1 MKTKLLL
8 PIAIVL
14 LMLCGCSSMEQV
26 AEKPTAISDMSI
38 KTAYDPEVQFP
49 TNGAYAFVSFLPEPE
64 ENTEEIIMMERII
77 RQNVQRELA
86 KKGYSIGQ
94 SGGVKFLVDYDL
106 LMQRDIYL
114 LTQRSRVA
122 GMEWV
127 DVVGYADDFVQGA
140 LLLEIIDPKTM
151 HPIWRG
157 VCNANV
163 ALGVPT
169 DEERRRRAKY
179 VISELLKPFPPK

>member
-1 MKTKLLL
+1 M
-8 PIAIVL
+8 
-14 LMLCGCSSMEQV
+14 
-26 AEKPTAISDMSI
+26 
-38 KTAYDPEVQFP
+38 QFP
-49 TNGAYAFVSFLPEPE
+49 TSGSYAFVSFLPEPE

-114 LTQRSRVA
+114 LAQRSRVA

-179 VISELLKPFPPK
+179 VISELLKDRKSVV